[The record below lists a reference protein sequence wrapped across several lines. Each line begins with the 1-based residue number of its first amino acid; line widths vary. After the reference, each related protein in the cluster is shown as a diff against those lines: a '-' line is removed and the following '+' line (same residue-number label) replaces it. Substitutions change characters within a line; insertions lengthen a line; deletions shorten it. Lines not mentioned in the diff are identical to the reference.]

1 MNAVARNR
9 RWGLLGLI
17 VVCFLS
23 IPLHFFYDWTGENT
37 FIGLFA
43 PINESIWEHLKL
55 VFWPLLVWWTVGFI
69 FYKKEGL
76 SFNKWFTAAAAAIF
90 LSMFVIVAWY
100 YIWKGAL
107 AVESTA
113 VDLSAL
119 FIAVSI
125 GQLVAIHVYR
135 VITPRTLYMVL
146 ALLFIA
152 VTGAAF
158 IGFTLAPPDFPIF
171 MPPN

>member
-1 MNAVARNR
+1 
-9 RWGLLGLI
+9 
-17 VVCFLS
+17 
-23 IPLHFFYDWTGENT
+23 
-37 FIGLFA
+37 
-43 PINESIWEHLKL
+43 
-55 VFWPLLVWWTVGFI
+55 
-69 FYKKEGL
+69 
-76 SFNKWFTAAAAAIF
+76 
-90 LSMFVIVAWY
+90 MFVIVAWY

-119 FIAVSI
+119 FIAVPI

>member
-55 VFWPLLVWWTVGFI
+55 VFWPLLVWWTVG
-69 FYKKEGL
+69 L
-76 SFNKWFTAAAAAIF
+76 SPTKR
-90 LSMFVIVAWY
+90 
-100 YIWKGAL
+100 K
-107 AVESTA
+107 
-113 VDLSAL
+113 
-119 FIAVSI
+119 
-125 GQLVAIHVYR
+125 
-135 VITPRTLYMVL
+135 
-146 ALLFIA
+146 
-152 VTGAAF
+152 AF
-158 IGFTLAPPDFPIF
+158 PLINGSLPQPQRFS
-171 MPPN
+171 